1 MLPPDLLQA
10 IAEPTG
16 SRVVLVV
23 GAGCSLEPPTSLPLS
38 GQCAEQAHAELLDEG
53 VLVIGDCPDTS
64 DLSVLAD
71 TVVHKTGNQDALVGR
86 MHPNRFRTAQPN
98 HGHTLAAILLRER
111 AIGCVVTLNF
121 DLALSSALAM
131 VGGSDVEVIQGPE
144 DHNRLGTINLVY
156 LHRNANSDAGAWI
169 LTTSA
174 LDDAWR
180 GQWEEVIAARFISGP
195 VTVFVGLGSPAAVL
209 LHSARRLLA
218 AVPRQAARVYFVDPS
233 LSEHARF
240 FQALGLPNTSYIQV
254 GWSDFM
260 QELADRVLK
269 GHLQILNTACSSLV
283 NTQGLPTEDL
293 AQTWMT
299 LRGLGL
305 DGLGHLRARWTL
317 SEGAYLPSHAVS
329 ADLIADLLLAVAC
342 LERLLHA
349 RAKFESEGI
358 VEFRDGIRIAG
369 VIVLASGGGV
379 YRWAKLDGELRHRL
393 PRLQRRDLPPRCAI
407 ISGVLGGRAI
417 TTPESIILEEKPEDI
432 ITGPSWFGMF
442 SADELRQNPDE
453 VKERIA

>member
-1 MLPPDLLQA
+1 
-10 IAEPTG
+10 
-16 SRVVLVV
+16 
-23 GAGCSLEPPTSLPLS
+23 
-38 GQCAEQAHAELLDEG
+38 
-53 VLVIGDCPDTS
+53 
-64 DLSVLAD
+64 
-71 TVVHKTGNQDALVGR
+71 
-86 MHPNRFRTAQPN
+86 
-98 HGHTLAAILLRER
+98 
-111 AIGCVVTLNF
+111 
-121 DLALSSALAM
+121 
-131 VGGSDVEVIQGPE
+131 
-144 DHNRLGTINLVY
+144 
-156 LHRNANSDAGAWI
+156 
-169 LTTSA
+169 
-174 LDDAWR
+174 
-180 GQWEEVIAARFISGP
+180 
-195 VTVFVGLGSPAAVL
+195 
-209 LHSARRLLA
+209 
-218 AVPRQAARVYFVDPS
+218 
-233 LSEHARF
+233 
-240 FQALGLPNTSYIQV
+240 
-254 GWSDFM
+254 M